1 MIVSRQ
7 KRTLKDIR
15 RLRRSKGALAL
26 LEGPHLLAAA
36 LAAGS
41 PIETVLATAEFL
53 ASPAGRDLAAGIPC
67 QPLTVEAR
75 LLDELADADS
85 PRGLLAVARLPRGG
99 VEVLPA
105 GPGGT
110 YLYVEGLQD
119 PGNLGALA
127 RVAEAAGAAGMAL
140 AAGTVH
146 PNHPRAL
153 RASAGS
159 LLRLPVALGVEPDLL
174 DRHLSGHPGA
184 AGHPGPAGAIGDG
197 GPAGD
202 GGAAGAAGDHGARL
216 AAPLWVALVPRGG
229 ADLYAIPRGTLGG
242 TLVLALGSEGPGVSP
257 ALLARAA
264 LRLTIPVAP
273 PVESLNATVA
283 AALTLF
289 ELRRR
294 GAAEAGIRAGAPGA
308 PAADR
313 R

>member
-1 MIVSRQ
+1 MSRQ
-7 KRTLKDIR
+7 NRTLKDMR

-26 LEGPHLLAAA
+26 LEGPHLVAAA
-36 LAAGS
+36 QAAGL
-41 PIETVLATAEFL
+41 PIETVLATPEFL
-53 ASPAGRDLAAGIPC
+53 ASPAGGALAAGLPC
-67 QPLTVEAR
+67 PPLTVEAR

-85 PRGLLAVARLPRGG
+85 PRGLLAVAQLPRGG
-99 VEVLPA
+99 VEALPA
-105 GPGGT
+105 RAGGI

-140 AAGTVH
+140 SPGTVH

-159 LLRLPVALGVEPDLL
+159 LLRLPVAVGVEPDLL
-174 DRHLSGHPGA
+174 DRRLSMAIAPAAVASGA
-184 AGHPGPAGAIGDG
+184 PPAAAASGT
-197 GPAGD
+197 PA
-202 GGAAGAAGDHGARL
+202 
-216 AAPLWVALVPRGG
+216 AAPCWVVLVPRGG
-229 ADLYAIPRGTLGG
+229 ADLYDEPPRAGLGETLI
-242 TLVLALGSEGPGVSP
+242 LALGSEGPGVSP
-257 ALLARAA
+257 ALLARAE

-294 GAAEAGIRAGAPGA
+294 RSGSAPSPAG
-308 PAADR
+308 PALANDGERGER